1 MEKTK
6 RSLKRLGVI
15 SLVLAQIAT
24 AGVVLPTSAGAFAAS
39 AITRNMENLDR
50 GVVAMM
56 TENGVYLSWRRLGTE
71 SADTNFEV
79 YRNKEKITEGAITNY
94 TDPNGTINDYYTIV
108 CNGTMSDSVPVLD
121 SNYIEIPLQNTPDYE
136 GDAVTS
142 RDGITYGYYAPGDGS
157 YGDLDGD
164 GEYEIVFLWNPSDA
178 KDAASGGRT
187 GKVYMDAYKLDG
199 TFMWR
204 IDMGWNIRAG
214 AHDTQL
220 CIADFDGDGAS
231 EVMTRTA
238 DGTTDA
244 AGNVIGDASR
254 GESYESSWAAL
265 NGGKNLQGPLYVTV
279 FDGETGVALDTTDYY
294 PNNVAGS
301 TSVSLSFGDD
311 FGNRSERYNATIAY
325 LDGQNPSGVF
335 ARGYYMG
342 KNGQQRMGCA
352 AYDYRNGELTM
363 RWSFDTA
370 DSANAQY
377 VGNGNH
383 NIEAADLD
391 GDGKDEVCIGAL
403 AWDDDGGVL
412 WCTNLGHGD
421 AMHIGDFTPENEG
434 LEVLTAHEEAG
445 NSLDDPLTSALGLK
459 DALGMDPAATV
470 MDWGIT
476 LQSAS
481 TGKFIQAYPGIKDT
495 GRGIIANIGYGDS
508 YYVMWGAAS
517 TGYHDN
523 KGNDLGNLGLAMN
536 GRIYWDGDLQDEL
549 QDHRGAG
556 QSIVIS
562 KWNDDEKKVDEL
574 FVPEGTHSI
583 NSTKGNTNGQAD
595 LIGDWREEFVTYV
608 TTGEESE
615 TEHTTVK
622 GSFNKDIEVDIVR
635 TKYQYALR
643 IYTTNIPTD
652 YNFYTL
658 SHDDVYR
665 NSSGAYN
672 NCYNQPPHISWYM
685 NDAIEG
691 SQYTTQP
698 DANVK
703 LVSNNY
709 TAKSFD
715 AAALPDQGSGRVWN
729 PGGSTTGEGGS
740 GDVVQSSGLGYFY
753 DCIDHWS
760 RANIDTLYS
769 KGIVDGVSGTTY
781 TATVGEFLKVIVSSL
796 GLPVGE
802 SADTSNWAAPYYAA
816 ALKAGIIPDGMD
828 LKASQLNDEIT
839 DEQMEALLNA
849 AAEYSGGTAGTG
861 LSNNLFYPDN
871 TITTGEFLKMIVAS
885 LGLQVGE
892 ATDPS
897 NWAAPYYAAAMKA
910 GIIPDGM
917 DLKANELNDII
928 TREEMAAL
936 VSAAAE
942 ANGKTV
948 DSTPVEFTDAD
959 SISAWAVDYVYEAAN
974 LGIIDGY
981 EDSTFRPQG
990 TATRA
995 EACAMLA
1002 RLITQL

>member
-1 MEKTK
+1 MKNAK
-6 RSLKRLGVI
+6 RNLKRLGVI
-15 SLVLAQIAT
+15 SLVLAQVAT
-24 AGVVLPTSAGAFAAS
+24 AGVVLPTTAGAFAAS

-50 GVVAMM
+50 GVVAIM

-94 TDPNGTINDYYTIV
+94 TDANGTINDYYTIV
-108 CNGTMSDSVPVLD
+108 CNGTMSEPVPVLD

-136 GDAVTS
+136 GSAVTS

-178 KDAASGGRT
+178 KDAASGGQT

-231 EVMTRTA
+231 EVMVRTA

-244 AGNVIGDASR
+244 EGNVIGDASR
-254 GESYESSWAAL
+254 GGDYENSWAAL

-279 FDGETGVALDTTDYY
+279 FDGETGVALDTTDYF
-294 PNNVAGS
+294 PNNVTGS
-301 TSVSLSFGDD
+301 NSVSLSFGDD
-311 FGNRSERYNATIAY
+311 IGNRSERYNATIAY
-325 LDGQNPSGVF
+325 LDGQNPSAVF
-335 ARGYYMG
+335 GRGYYMG
-342 KNGQQRMGCA
+342 KNGQQRMAAA

-363 RWSFDTA
+363 RWSFDTN

-391 GDGKDEVCIGAL
+391 GDGKDEVCIGAT
-403 AWDDDGGVL
+403 AWDDDGSVL
-412 WCTNLGHGD
+412 WCTGLGHGD
-421 AMHIGDFTPENEG
+421 AMHIGDFTPEHEG

-445 NSLDDPLTSALGLK
+445 NSLSDPLITPLELNNAI
-459 DALGMDPAATV
+459 GMDPSATE
-470 MDWGIT
+470 MNWGLT

-481 TGKFIQAYPGIKDT
+481 TGKFIQAYQGAKDT

-523 KGNDLGNLGLAMN
+523 EGNDLGDLGMAMN

-556 QSIVIS
+556 QDIVIS
-562 KWNDDEKKVDEL
+562 KWNDSAKQVEDL

-622 GSFNKDIEVDIVR
+622 GSFNKDIPVDIVR
-635 TKYQYALR
+635 TKYSYSLR
-643 IYTTNIPTD
+643 IYTTTIPTE

-685 NDAIEG
+685 NDAIEN
-691 SQYTTQP
+691 SEYTTQP
-698 DANVK
+698 DANIK

-709 TAKSFD
+709 KATAFD
-715 AAALPDQGSGRVWN
+715 AAALPDQGSGRVWD
-729 PGGSTTGEGGS
+729 PTGGS
-740 GDVVQSSGLGYFY
+740 GETPTDPDSQGGDINAPDAVGGITQAAGLGYFY
-753 DCIDHWS
+753 DCVNHWS
-760 RANIDTLYS
+760 RPNIDTLYS
-769 KGIVDGVSGTTY
+769 RGVVEGVSENMFNPEGTITK
-781 TATVGEFLKVIVSSL
+781 GEFIKMIVL
-796 GLPVGE
+796 AAGLEVG
-802 SADTSNWAAPYYAA
+802 SVPDGANWAAPYYAA
-816 ALKAGIIPDGMD
+816 AVKAGMIPSGMD
-828 LKASQLNDEIT
+828 LKATELD
-839 DEQMEALLNA
+839 
-849 AAEYSGGTAGTG
+849 
-861 LSNNLFYPDN
+861 
-871 TITTGEFLKMIVAS
+871 
-885 LGLQVGE
+885 QV
-892 ATDPS
+892 
-897 NWAAPYYAAAMKA
+897 
-910 GIIPDGM
+910 
-917 DLKANELNDII
+917 I

-936 VSAAAE
+936 VCKAAE
-942 ANGKTV
+942 ANGKTI
-948 DSTPVEFTDAD
+948 DSTAVSFTDAD
-959 SISAWAVDYVYEAAN
+959 TISDWAVDYVYGAAN

-981 EDSTFRPQG
+981 DDQSFKPQG

-995 EACAMLA
+995 EACAMVA
-1002 RLITQL
+1002 RLIVQL

>member
-1 MEKTK
+1 MKKTK
-6 RSLKRLGVI
+6 RNLKRLGVV

-24 AGVVLPTSAGAFAAS
+24 AGIVMPTSAGAFAAS

-50 GVVAMM
+50 GVVAIQ
-56 TENGVYLSWRRLGTE
+56 TENGVYLSWRRLATE
-71 SADTNFEV
+71 AADTNFEV

-94 TDPNGTINDYYTIV
+94 TDPNGTINDFYTIV

-121 SNYIEIPLQNTPDYE
+121 SNYIEIPLKDTPDYE

-231 EVMTRTA
+231 EVMVRTA

-244 AGNVIGDASR
+244 AGNVIGDASK
-254 GESYESSWAAL
+254 GDTYENSWAAQD
-265 NGGKNLQGPLYVTV
+265 GGKNLRGPLYVTV
-279 FDGETGVALDTTDYY
+279 FDGETGVALDTTDYF

-301 TSVSLSFGDD
+301 NSVSLSFGDD

-325 LDGQNPSGVF
+325 LDGQTPSAVF
-335 ARGYYMG
+335 GRGYYMG
-342 KNGQQRMGCA
+342 KNGQQRMACA

-363 RWSFDTA
+363 RWSFDTNDA
-370 DSANAQY
+370 ANAQY

-391 GDGKDEVCIGAL
+391 GDGKDEVCIGAT
-403 AWDDDGGVL
+403 AWDDDGSVL
-412 WCTNLGHGD
+412 WCTGLGHGD
-421 AMHIGDFTPENEG
+421 AMHIGDFTPEHEG

-445 NSLDDPLTSALGLK
+445 NSFDDPLTAPLGLK
-459 DALGMDPAATV
+459 DALGIDPSATE
-470 MDWGIT
+470 MNWGLT

-481 TGKFIQAYPGIKDT
+481 TGQFIQAYPGIKDT

-523 KGNDLGNLGLAMN
+523 AGNDLGDLGMAMN

-562 KWNDDEKKVDEL
+562 KWNDDAKQVEDL

-583 NSTKGNTNGQAD
+583 NSTKGNTNGQGD
-595 LIGDWREEFVTYV
+595 LVGDWREEFVTYV

-622 GSFNKDIEVDIVR
+622 GSFNKDIPVDIVR

-643 IYTTNIPTD
+643 IYTTDIPTE

-658 SHDDVYR
+658 AHDDVYR

-698 DANVK
+698 AANVK

-709 TAKSFD
+709 TAKAFD
-715 AAALPDQGSGRVWN
+715 AAALPDQGSGRVWD
-729 PGGSTTGEGGS
+729 PTGGSSTPSTGESTGESTDVNTPGTVGGIT
-740 GDVVQSSGLGYFY
+740 QAAGLGYFY
-753 DCIDHWS
+753 DCVNHWS
-760 RANIDTLYS
+760 RPNIDTLYAQ
-769 KGIVDGVSGTTY
+769 GIVEGVSENMF
-781 TATVGEFLKVIVSSL
+781 APDNTVTKGEFLKMIVGAL
-796 GLPVGE
+796 GLEVGT
-802 SADTSNWAAPYYAA
+802 AIDPNNWAAPYYAA
-816 ALKAGIIPDGMD
+816 ASKAGVIPAGMD
-828 LKASQLNDEIT
+828 LK
-839 DEQMEALLNA
+839 
-849 AAEYSGGTAGTG
+849 SG
-861 LSNNLFYPDN
+861 
-871 TITTGEFLKMIVAS
+871 E
-885 LGLQVGE
+885 LGDV
-892 ATDPS
+892 
-897 NWAAPYYAAAMKA
+897 
-910 GIIPDGM
+910 
-917 DLKANELNDII
+917 I
-928 TREEMAAL
+928 TREEMASL
-936 VSAAAE
+936 VSAAA
-942 ANGKTV
+942 ASKGKTLDDTAV
-948 DSTPVEFTDAD
+948 SFTDAD
-959 SISAWAVDYVYEAAN
+959 SISDWASAYVYEAAN
-974 LGIIDGY
+974 LGIVGGYDDG
-981 EDSTFRPQG
+981 SFRPQG

-1002 RLITQL
+1002 RLIVQL

>member
-1 MEKTK
+1 MKNVK
-6 RSLKRLGVI
+6 KNLKRLGVV
-15 SLVLAQIAT
+15 SLVLAQVAT
-24 AGVVLPTSAGAFAAS
+24 AGVIMPTTAGAFAAS

-50 GVVAMM
+50 GVVAIM

-94 TDPNGTINDYYTIV
+94 TDPDGTINDYYTIV

-231 EVMTRTA
+231 EVMVRTA

-244 AGNVIGDASR
+244 QGNVIGDASR
-254 GESYESSWAAL
+254 GETYENSWAAL

-279 FDGETGVALDTTDYY
+279 FDGETGVALDTTDYF
-294 PNNVAGS
+294 PNNVSGS

-311 FGNRSERYNATIAY
+311 TGNRSERYNATIAY
-325 LDGQNPSGVF
+325 LDGQYPSAVF
-335 ARGYYMG
+335 GRGYYMG
-342 KNGQQRMGCA
+342 KNGQQRMAAA
-352 AYDYRNGELTM
+352 AYDFRNGELTM

-370 DSANAQY
+370 EGSNSQY

-391 GDGKDEVCIGAL
+391 GDGKDEVCIGAT
-403 AWDDDGGVL
+403 AWDDDGSIL
-412 WCTNLGHGD
+412 WCTGLGHGD
-421 AMHIGDFTPENEG
+421 AMHVGDFTPEHEG
-434 LEVLTAHEEAG
+434 LEVMTAHEESG
-445 NSLDDPLTSALGLK
+445 NSLDDPLTAPLGLK
-459 DALGMDPAATV
+459 DALGMDPSATT
-470 MDWGIT
+470 MDWGLT

-481 TGKFIQAYPGIKDT
+481 TGQFIQAYPGIKDT

-523 KGNDLGNLGLAMN
+523 AGNDLGDLGMAMN

-556 QSIVIS
+556 QDIVIS
-562 KWNDDEKKVDEL
+562 KWNDDAKTVEDL

-643 IYTTNIPTD
+643 IYTTDIPTD

-698 DANVK
+698 DANIK
-703 LVSNNY
+703 LVSNSY
-709 TAKSFD
+709 KAAAFD
-715 AAALPDQGSGRVWN
+715 AAALPDQGSGRTWN
-729 PGGSTTGEGGS
+729 PGGSTPTEPGSEDPGEGDINNPG
-740 GDVVQSSGLGYFY
+740 VVDGITQSSGLGYFY
-753 DCIDHWS
+753 DCINHWS
-760 RANIDTLYS
+760 RPNIDTLYS
-769 KGIVDGVSGTTY
+769 KGIVEGVTDNMFY
-781 TATVGEFLKVIVSSL
+781 PDNTVTKGEFIKMIVASL
-796 GLPVGE
+796 GLEVGT
-802 SADTSNWAAPYYAA
+802 ALDTSNWAAPYYAA
-816 ALKAGIIPDGMD
+816 AVKAGIIPSGMD
-828 LKASQLNDEIT
+828 LKATELDE
-839 DEQMEALLNA
+839 
-849 AAEYSGGTAGTG
+849 
-861 LSNNLFYPDN
+861 
-871 TITTGEFLKMIVAS
+871 V
-885 LGLQVGE
+885 
-892 ATDPS
+892 
-897 NWAAPYYAAAMKA
+897 
-910 GIIPDGM
+910 
-917 DLKANELNDII
+917 I

-936 VSAAAE
+936 VSKAAE
-942 ANGKTV
+942 SRGKTLDTTRV
-948 DSTPVEFTDAD
+948 SFSDAD
-959 SISAWAVDYVYEAAN
+959 TISDWAVDYVYGAAN